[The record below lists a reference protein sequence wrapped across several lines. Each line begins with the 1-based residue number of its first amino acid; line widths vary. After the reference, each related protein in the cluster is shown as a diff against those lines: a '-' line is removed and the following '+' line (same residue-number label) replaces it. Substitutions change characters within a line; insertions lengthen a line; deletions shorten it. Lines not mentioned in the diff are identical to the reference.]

1 MKKTLPA
8 IPSNMR
14 LRIREAGK
22 EDAKAAWKLI
32 AQLQEFVDLEITPY
46 EEFAARW
53 ERVIASQNFK
63 AFIAEE
69 SEEAKALATVWFRE
83 SLSHGG
89 PVALIDEFIVAEG
102 ERGKGIGTCLL
113 EHVVDDC
120 FRMGCIEVEVS
131 TEADNFAARG
141 FYHKLGFGEVGVFLE
156 KEKEQAGGEHE
167 ES

>member
-1 MKKTLPA
+1 MKKTLLA

-14 LRIREAGK
+14 LKIREAGK

-32 AQLQEFVDLEITPY
+32 AQLQEFIDLEITPY

-53 ERVIASQNFK
+53 EKAIASENFK

-69 SEEAKALATVWFRE
+69 GEEAKGLATVWFRE

-89 PVALIDEFIVAEG
+89 LVALIDELVVVEG
-102 ERGKGIGTCLL
+102 ERGKGIGTHLL
-113 EHVVDDC
+113 KHVVDNC
-120 FRMGCIEVEVS
+120 FQMGCIEVEVS

-141 FYHKLGFGEVGVFLE
+141 LYHKLGFGEVGVLLE
-156 KEKEQAGGEHE
+156 REKEQAGGEHE

>member
-1 MKKTLPA
+1 MKKTLLA

-14 LRIREAGK
+14 LKIREAGK

-32 AQLQEFVDLEITPY
+32 AQLQEFIDLEITPY

-53 ERVIASQNFK
+53 EKAIASENFK

-69 SEEAKALATVWFRE
+69 GEEAKGLATVWFRE

-89 PVALIDEFIVAEG
+89 LVALIDELVVAEG
-102 ERGKGIGTCLL
+102 ERGKGIGTHLL
-113 EHVVDDC
+113 KHVVDNY
-120 FRMGCIEVEVS
+120 FQMGCIEVEVS

-141 FYHKLGFGEVGVFLE
+141 LYHKLGFGEVGVLLE
-156 KEKEQAGGEHE
+156 REKEQAGGEHE

>member
-1 MKKTLPA
+1 MKKMLLA

-14 LRIREAGK
+14 LKIREAGK

-53 ERVIASQNFK
+53 EKAIASENFK

-69 SEEAKALATVWFRE
+69 GEEAKGLATVWLRE

-89 PVALIDEFIVAEG
+89 LVALIDELVVAEG
-102 ERGKGIGTCLL
+102 ERGKGIGTHLL
-113 EHVVDDC
+113 KHVVDNC
-120 FRMGCIEVEVS
+120 FQMGCIEVEVS

-141 FYHKLGFGEVGVFLE
+141 FYHKLGFGEVGVLLE
-156 KEKEQAGGEHE
+156 REKEQAGGEHE